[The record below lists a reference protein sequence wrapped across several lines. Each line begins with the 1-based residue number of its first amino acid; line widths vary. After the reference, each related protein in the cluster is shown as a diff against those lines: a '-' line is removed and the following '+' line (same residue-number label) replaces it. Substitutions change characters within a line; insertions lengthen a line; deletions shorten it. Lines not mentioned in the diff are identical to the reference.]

1 MNVVDKLVIALG
13 LDTSG
18 VDKGVEQTKSKLLSG
33 FSGIVGKIFAPLMA
47 GFSFAKI
54 FDSINGELKQ
64 LNTLSKVT
72 HTNIEDLTAWSRAV
86 ESSGGNMDGFT
97 QTLDTLNDSLTRISV
112 TGSGRMKPFF
122 EKMGLDATEL
132 AKKPVLDSMEAIS
145 KAIEGMDK
153 TESANILRT
162 MGFDSGSIKLLQS
175 GEKGM
180 KELIARQR
188 ELGVYTAKDAK
199 AVAALNRGIKDI
211 TSAIKTL
218 FIPIVMQIMNTA
230 SKVIKYLTNGV
241 MFLRKNMDV
250 LRGAV
255 LLLAA
260 VFSKQLLKA
269 IIDLGR
275 ALLANPFGLF
285 IIGLSAILLLL
296 EDLWVYAKGGK
307 TAFGNIWKNLGTP
320 EEVMQGFKRVGT
332 AITNLMKFVG
342 NLFSGQGLGKTT
354 KFLLILVGGIAALIV
369 AIGWIPVAIAAA
381 IGLLIAYWDEI
392 EAMFNSVVEWF
403 KQTGKSISDFFD
415 SIGSAISGAMTNAA
429 NTAKRAWSSFIT
441 WLEEKWNWIL
451 GNIWKNLG
459 TPEEVMQGF
468 KRVGTAITNLMKF
481 VGNLFSG
488 QGLGKTTKFLLIL
501 VGGIAALIVAIGW
514 IPVAIAAAI
523 GLLIAYW
530 DEIEAMFNSVVEWFK
545 QTGKS
550 ISDFFDSIGSA
561 ISGAMTNAAN
571 TAKRAWSSFITWLE
585 EKWNWIQSLLP
596 SLSSIASKLPGIG
609 NAISVASGG
618 NGGNTSTVN
627 NNQTITVNNHTPE
640 ASRAFAQSSGLV
652 PQANGGIT

>member
-1 MNVVDKLVIALG
+1 MNVVDKLVIALD

-18 VDKGVEQTKSKLLSG
+18 VDKGVEQTKSKLLTG

-97 QTLDTLNDSLTRISV
+97 QTLNTLNDSLTRISV

-122 EKMGLDATEL
+122 EAMGLDATEL
-132 AKKPVLDSMEAIS
+132 AKKPVLESMQSIS

-162 MGFDSGSIKLLQS
+162 MGFDNGTIKLLQS

-307 TAFGNIWKNLGTP
+307 TAFGNIWKNFGTP

-342 NLFSGQGLGKTT
+342 NLFSGKGLGKTT
-354 KFLLILVGGIAALIV
+354 KFLLILGGGIAALV
-369 AIGWIPVAIAAA
+369 AAIGWIPVAIATA
-381 IGLLIAYWDEI
+381 IGLLVVYWDKI
-392 EAMFNSVVEWF
+392 EATFSSIVDWF
-403 KQTGKSISDFFD
+403 ADLGERIKE
-415 SIGSAISGAMTNAA
+415 SAISIWDSVSEAFDNAISYITSLWDGLVSAFNSGCNAIAGFLSDAA
-429 NTAKRAWSSFIT
+429 NTARSAWAGFI
-441 WLEEKWNWIL
+441 
-451 GNIWKNLG
+451 
-459 TPEEVMQGF
+459 
-468 KRVGTAITNLMKF
+468 A
-481 VGNLFSG
+481 
-488 QGLGKTTKFLLIL
+488 
-501 VGGIAALIVAIGW
+501 
-514 IPVAIAAAI
+514 
-523 GLLIAYW
+523 
-530 DEIEAMFNSVVEWFK
+530 
-545 QTGKS
+545 
-550 ISDFFDSIGSA
+550 
-561 ISGAMTNAAN
+561 
-571 TAKRAWSSFITWLE
+571 WLE

-609 NAISVASGG
+609 TAMSVASSG

-627 NNQTITVNNHTPE
+627 NNQTITVNNNTPE
-640 ASRAFAQSSGLV
+640 ASRAFVQSSGLV
-652 PQANGGIT
+652 PQANGGVI

>member
-1 MNVVDKLVIALG
+1 MNVVDKLVIALS

-18 VDKGVEQTKSKLLSG
+18 VDKGVAQTKSKLLSG

-97 QTLDTLNDSLTRISV
+97 QTLNTLNDSLTRISV

-122 EKMGLDATEL
+122 EAMGLDATEL
-132 AKKPVLDSMEAIS
+132 AKKPVLESMEAIS

-199 AVAALNRGIKDI
+199 AVASLNRGIKDI

-307 TAFGNIWKNLGTP
+307 TAFGNIWKNFGTP
-320 EEVMQGFKRVGT
+320 EEVMQGFKRVGS

-354 KFLLILVGGIAALIV
+354 TFLVILVGGIAALV
-369 AIGWIPVAIAAA
+369 AAIGWIPVAIATAT
-381 IGLLIAYWDEI
+381 GLLVVYWDKI
-392 EAMFNSVVEWF
+392 EATFNSVVEWF

-415 SIGSAISGAMTNAA
+415 SIGSAISGAMTTAA
-429 NTAKRAWSSFIT
+429 DTAKSAWSSFIT
-441 WLEEKWNWIL
+441 WLEEKWNWI
-451 GNIWKNLG
+451 K
-459 TPEEVMQGF
+459 
-468 KRVGTAITNLMKF
+468 
-481 VGNLFSG
+481 
-488 QGLGKTTKFLLIL
+488 
-501 VGGIAALIVAIGW
+501 
-514 IPVAIAAAI
+514 
-523 GLLIAYW
+523 
-530 DEIEAMFNSVVEWFK
+530 
-545 QTGKS
+545 
-550 ISDFFDSIGSA
+550 
-561 ISGAMTNAAN
+561 
-571 TAKRAWSSFITWLE
+571 
-585 EKWNWIQSLLP
+585 SLLP
-596 SLSSIASKLPGIG
+596 SLNGIASKLPGIG
-609 NAISVASGG
+609 NAISVASGS

-652 PQANGGIT
+652 PQANGGVI

>member
-1 MNVVDKLVIALG
+1 MADTVVDKLVIALG

-18 VDKGVEQTKSKLLSG
+18 VDKGVEQTKSKLLTG

-97 QTLDTLNDSLTRISV
+97 QTLNTLNDSLTRISV

-145 KAIEGMDK
+145 KAIEGMNK
-153 TESANILRT
+153 NESANILRT

-180 KELIARQR
+180 KQLIARQK

-230 SKVIKYLTNGV
+230 STVIKYLTNGV

-275 ALLANPFGLF
+275 ALLVNPFGLF

-320 EEVMQGFKRVGT
+320 KEVMQGFKRVGT

-429 NTAKRAWSSFIT
+429 NTAKSAWASFI
-441 WLEEKWNWIL
+441 
-451 GNIWKNLG
+451 
-459 TPEEVMQGF
+459 
-468 KRVGTAITNLMKF
+468 A
-481 VGNLFSG
+481 
-488 QGLGKTTKFLLIL
+488 
-501 VGGIAALIVAIGW
+501 
-514 IPVAIAAAI
+514 
-523 GLLIAYW
+523 
-530 DEIEAMFNSVVEWFK
+530 
-545 QTGKS
+545 
-550 ISDFFDSIGSA
+550 
-561 ISGAMTNAAN
+561 
-571 TAKRAWSSFITWLE
+571 WLE

-596 SLSSIASKLPGIG
+596 SLSSIASKLPSIG
-609 NAISVASGG
+609 NAMSVAAKSGG
-618 NGGNTSTVN
+618 TTNNSAVTDNRQIVN
-627 NNQTITVNNHTPE
+627 NFNNKE
-640 ASRAFAQSSGLV
+640 SVAEGEKKMGLV
-652 PQANGGIT
+652 GYADTGVK

>member
-18 VDKGVEQTKSKLLSG
+18 VDKGARQIKSQLSSIG
-33 FSGIVGKIFAPLMA
+33 GVITGIFAPLLA

-54 FDSINGELKQ
+54 FDSINSELKQ

-97 QTLDTLNDSLTRISV
+97 QTLNTLNDSLTRISV

-132 AKKPVLDSMEAIS
+132 AKKPVLESMQSIS

-199 AVAALNRGIKDI
+199 AVAALNRGIRDI

-307 TAFGNIWKNLGTP
+307 TAFGDIWKNLGTP

-342 NLFSGQGLGKTT
+342 KLFSGQGLGKTT
-354 KFLLILVGGIAALIV
+354 KFLLILVGGIAALV
-369 AIGWIPVAIAAA
+369 AAIGWIPVAIATA
-381 IGLLIAYWDEI
+381 IGLLVVYWDKI
-392 EAMFNSVVEWF
+392 EATFSSIVDWF
-403 KQTGKSISDFFD
+403 ADLGERIKE
-415 SIGSAISGAMTNAA
+415 SAISIWDSVSEAFDNAISYITSLWDGLVSAFNSGCNAIAGFLSDAA
-429 NTAKRAWSSFIT
+429 NTARSAWAGFI
-441 WLEEKWNWIL
+441 
-451 GNIWKNLG
+451 
-459 TPEEVMQGF
+459 
-468 KRVGTAITNLMKF
+468 A
-481 VGNLFSG
+481 
-488 QGLGKTTKFLLIL
+488 
-501 VGGIAALIVAIGW
+501 
-514 IPVAIAAAI
+514 
-523 GLLIAYW
+523 
-530 DEIEAMFNSVVEWFK
+530 
-545 QTGKS
+545 
-550 ISDFFDSIGSA
+550 
-561 ISGAMTNAAN
+561 
-571 TAKRAWSSFITWLE
+571 WLE

-596 SLSSIASKLPGIG
+596 SLSSIASKLPSIG
-609 NAISVASGG
+609 NAMSVAAKSGG
-618 NGGNTSTVN
+618 TTNNSAVTDNRQIVN
-627 NNQTITVNNHTPE
+627 NFNNKE
-640 ASRAFAQSSGLV
+640 SVAEGEKKMGLV
-652 PQANGGIT
+652 GYADTGVK

>member
-18 VDKGVEQTKSKLLSG
+18 VDKGVAQTKSKLLSG

-64 LNTLSKVT
+64 LNSLSKVT

-97 QTLDTLNDSLTRISV
+97 QTLNTLNDSLTRISV

-132 AKKPVLDSMEAIS
+132 AKKPVLESMQSIS

-199 AVAALNRGIKDI
+199 AVAALNRGIRDI

-307 TAFGNIWKNLGTP
+307 TAFGNIWKNFGTP
-320 EEVMQGFKRVGT
+320 DEVMQGFKRVGT

-354 KFLLILVGGIAALIV
+354 KFLLILVGGIAALV
-369 AIGWIPVAIAAA
+369 AAIGWIPVAIATA
-381 IGLLIAYWDEI
+381 IGLLVAYWDKI
-392 EAMFNSVVEWF
+392 EATFSSIVDWF
-403 KQTGKSISDFFD
+403 ADLGNRIKE
-415 SIGSAISGAMTNAA
+415 SAISIWDSVSEAFDNAISYITSLWDGLVSAFNSGCNAIAGFLSDAA
-429 NTAKRAWSSFIT
+429 NTARSAWASFIA
-441 WLEEKWNWIL
+441 WLEEKWNWI
-451 GNIWKNLG
+451 K
-459 TPEEVMQGF
+459 
-468 KRVGTAITNLMKF
+468 
-481 VGNLFSG
+481 
-488 QGLGKTTKFLLIL
+488 
-501 VGGIAALIVAIGW
+501 
-514 IPVAIAAAI
+514 
-523 GLLIAYW
+523 
-530 DEIEAMFNSVVEWFK
+530 
-545 QTGKS
+545 
-550 ISDFFDSIGSA
+550 
-561 ISGAMTNAAN
+561 
-571 TAKRAWSSFITWLE
+571 
-585 EKWNWIQSLLP
+585 SLLP
-596 SLSSIASKLPGIG
+596 SLTNIASKLPGIG
-609 NAISVASGG
+609 TAMSVASSG

-652 PQANGGIT
+652 PQANGGVI

>member
-18 VDKGVEQTKSKLLSG
+18 VDKGASQIKSQLSSIG
-33 FSGIVGKIFAPLMA
+33 GVITGIFAPLLA

-97 QTLDTLNDSLTRISV
+97 QTLNTLNDSLTRISV
-112 TGSGRMKPFF
+112 TGNGRMKPFF
-122 EKMGLDATEL
+122 EAMGLDATEL
-132 AKKPVLDSMEAIS
+132 AKKPVLESMQSIS

-199 AVAALNRGIKDI
+199 AVAALNRGIRDI

-269 IIDLGR
+269 IIDLGK

-354 KFLLILVGGIAALIV
+354 KFLLILVGGIAALV
-369 AIGWIPVAIAAA
+369 AAIGWIPVAIATA
-381 IGLLIAYWDEI
+381 IGLLVVYWDKI
-392 EAMFNSVVEWF
+392 EATFSSIVDWF
-403 KQTGKSISDFFD
+403 ADLGERIKE
-415 SIGSAISGAMTNAA
+415 SAISIWDSVSEAFDNAISYITSLWDGLVSAFNSGCNAIAGFLSDAA
-429 NTAKRAWSSFIT
+429 NTARSAWAGFI
-441 WLEEKWNWIL
+441 
-451 GNIWKNLG
+451 
-459 TPEEVMQGF
+459 
-468 KRVGTAITNLMKF
+468 A
-481 VGNLFSG
+481 
-488 QGLGKTTKFLLIL
+488 
-501 VGGIAALIVAIGW
+501 
-514 IPVAIAAAI
+514 
-523 GLLIAYW
+523 
-530 DEIEAMFNSVVEWFK
+530 
-545 QTGKS
+545 
-550 ISDFFDSIGSA
+550 
-561 ISGAMTNAAN
+561 
-571 TAKRAWSSFITWLE
+571 WLE

-609 NAISVASGG
+609 TAMSVASSG

-627 NNQTITVNNHTPE
+627 NNQTITVNNNTPE
-640 ASRAFAQSSGLV
+640 ASRAFVQSSGLV
-652 PQANGGIT
+652 PQANGGVI

>member
-1 MNVVDKLVIALG
+1 MNVVDKLVIALS

-18 VDKGVEQTKSKLLSG
+18 VDKGVAQTKSKLLSG

-97 QTLDTLNDSLTRISV
+97 QTLNTLNDSLTRISV

-122 EKMGLDATEL
+122 EAMGLDATEL
-132 AKKPVLDSMEAIS
+132 AKKPVLESMQSIS

-307 TAFGNIWKNLGTP
+307 TAFGNIWKNFGTP

-354 KFLLILVGGIAALIV
+354 KFLLILVGGIAALV
-369 AIGWIPVAIAAA
+369 AAIGWIPVAIAAA

-415 SIGSAISGAMTNAA
+415 SIGSAISGAMTTAA
-429 NTAKRAWSSFIT
+429 DTAKSAWSSFIT
-441 WLEEKWNWIL
+441 WLEEKWNWI
-451 GNIWKNLG
+451 K
-459 TPEEVMQGF
+459 
-468 KRVGTAITNLMKF
+468 
-481 VGNLFSG
+481 
-488 QGLGKTTKFLLIL
+488 
-501 VGGIAALIVAIGW
+501 
-514 IPVAIAAAI
+514 
-523 GLLIAYW
+523 
-530 DEIEAMFNSVVEWFK
+530 
-545 QTGKS
+545 
-550 ISDFFDSIGSA
+550 
-561 ISGAMTNAAN
+561 
-571 TAKRAWSSFITWLE
+571 
-585 EKWNWIQSLLP
+585 SLLP
-596 SLSSIASKLPGIG
+596 SLNGIASKLPGIG
-609 NAISVASGG
+609 NAISVASGS

-652 PQANGGIT
+652 PQANGGVI

>member
-18 VDKGVEQTKSKLLSG
+18 VDKGVAQTKSKLLSG

-97 QTLDTLNDSLTRISV
+97 QTLNTLNDSLTRISV
-112 TGSGRMKPFF
+112 TGNGRMKPFF

-132 AKKPVLDSMEAIS
+132 AKKPVLESMQSIS

-199 AVAALNRGIKDI
+199 AVAALNRGIRDI

-320 EEVMQGFKRVGT
+320 EEVMRGFKRVGT
-332 AITNLMKFVG
+332 AITNLMKLVG
-342 NLFSGQGLGKTT
+342 NLFSGQGLGMTA
-354 KFLLILVGGIAALIV
+354 KFLLILGGGIAALIA
-369 AIGWIPVAIAAA
+369 AIGWIPVAIATA
-381 IGLLIAYWDEI
+381 IGLLVVYWDKI

-415 SIGSAISGAMTNAA
+415 SIGSAISGAMTTAA
-429 NTAKRAWSSFIT
+429 DTAKSAWSSFIT
-441 WLEEKWNWIL
+441 WLEEKWNWI
-451 GNIWKNLG
+451 K
-459 TPEEVMQGF
+459 
-468 KRVGTAITNLMKF
+468 
-481 VGNLFSG
+481 
-488 QGLGKTTKFLLIL
+488 
-501 VGGIAALIVAIGW
+501 
-514 IPVAIAAAI
+514 
-523 GLLIAYW
+523 
-530 DEIEAMFNSVVEWFK
+530 
-545 QTGKS
+545 
-550 ISDFFDSIGSA
+550 
-561 ISGAMTNAAN
+561 
-571 TAKRAWSSFITWLE
+571 
-585 EKWNWIQSLLP
+585 SLLP
-596 SLSSIASKLPGIG
+596 SLTDIASKLPGIG

-640 ASRAFAQSSGLV
+640 ASRAFVQSSGLV

>member
-18 VDKGVEQTKSKLLSG
+18 VDKGASQIKSKLSSIG
-33 FSGIVGKIFAPLMA
+33 GVITGIFAPLMA

-86 ESSGGNMDGFT
+86 ESSGGNMEGFT
-97 QTLDTLNDSLTRISV
+97 QTLNTLNESLTRISV

-122 EKMGLDATEL
+122 EAMGLDATEL
-132 AKKPVLDSMEAIS
+132 AKKPVLESMQSIS

-199 AVAALNRGIKDI
+199 AVAALNRGIRDI

-381 IGLLIAYWDEI
+381 IGLLVVYWDKI
-392 EAMFNSVVEWF
+392 EATFSSIVDWF
-403 KQTGKSISDFFD
+403 ADLGERIKE
-415 SIGSAISGAMTNAA
+415 SAISIWDSVSEAFDNAISYITSLWDGLVSAFNSGCNAIAGFLSDAA
-429 NTAKRAWSSFIT
+429 NTARSAWASFIA
-441 WLEEKWNWIL
+441 WLEEKWNWI
-451 GNIWKNLG
+451 K
-459 TPEEVMQGF
+459 
-468 KRVGTAITNLMKF
+468 
-481 VGNLFSG
+481 
-488 QGLGKTTKFLLIL
+488 
-501 VGGIAALIVAIGW
+501 
-514 IPVAIAAAI
+514 
-523 GLLIAYW
+523 
-530 DEIEAMFNSVVEWFK
+530 
-545 QTGKS
+545 
-550 ISDFFDSIGSA
+550 
-561 ISGAMTNAAN
+561 
-571 TAKRAWSSFITWLE
+571 
-585 EKWNWIQSLLP
+585 SLLP
-596 SLSSIASKLPGIG
+596 SLTNIASKLPGIG
-609 NAISVASGG
+609 TAMSVASSGEGG
-618 NGGNTSTVN
+618 NSTTVN
-627 NNQTITVNNHTPE
+627 NNQVYNVNNHTPE
-640 ASRAFAQSSGLV
+640 ASREFVQRSGLV

>member
-1 MNVVDKLVIALG
+1 MNVVDKLIIALG

-18 VDKGVEQTKSKLLSG
+18 VDKGVEQIKSKLSSIG
-33 FSGIVGKIFAPLMA
+33 GVITGIFAPLMA

-97 QTLDTLNDSLTRISV
+97 QTLNTLNDSLTRISV

-145 KAIEGMDK
+145 KAIEGMNK
-153 TESANILRT
+153 NEAANILRT

-199 AVAALNRGIKDI
+199 AVVALNRGIRDI

-218 FIPIVMQIMNTA
+218 FIPMVMQIMNTA

-354 KFLLILVGGIAALIV
+354 KFLLILVGGIAALV
-369 AIGWIPVAIAAA
+369 AAIGWIPVAIATA
-381 IGLLIAYWDEI
+381 IGLLVVYWDKI
-392 EAMFNSVVEWF
+392 KATFSSIVDWF
-403 KQTGKSISDFFD
+403 ADLGNRIKE
-415 SIGSAISGAMTNAA
+415 SAISIWDSVSEAFDNAISYITSLWDGLVSAFNSGCNAIAGFLSDAA
-429 NTAKRAWSSFIT
+429 NTARSAWAGFI
-441 WLEEKWNWIL
+441 
-451 GNIWKNLG
+451 
-459 TPEEVMQGF
+459 
-468 KRVGTAITNLMKF
+468 A
-481 VGNLFSG
+481 
-488 QGLGKTTKFLLIL
+488 
-501 VGGIAALIVAIGW
+501 
-514 IPVAIAAAI
+514 
-523 GLLIAYW
+523 
-530 DEIEAMFNSVVEWFK
+530 
-545 QTGKS
+545 
-550 ISDFFDSIGSA
+550 
-561 ISGAMTNAAN
+561 
-571 TAKRAWSSFITWLE
+571 WLE

-596 SLSSIASKLPGIG
+596 SLSSIASKLPSIG
-609 NAISVASGG
+609 NAMNVASSG

>member
-18 VDKGVEQTKSKLLSG
+18 VDKGVEQTKSKLLTG
-33 FSGIVGKIFAPLMA
+33 FSGIVGKIFTPLMA

-97 QTLDTLNDSLTRISV
+97 QTLNTLNDSLTRISV

-145 KAIEGMDK
+145 KAIEGMNK
-153 TESANILRT
+153 NESANILRT

-269 IIDLGR
+269 IIALGR

-307 TAFGNIWKNLGTP
+307 TAFGNIWKNFGSP
-320 EEVMQGFKRVGT
+320 EEVIRGFKRVGA

-354 KFLLILVGGIAALIV
+354 TFLLILVGGIATLVA
-369 AIGWIPVAIAAA
+369 AIGWIPVAIATAT
-381 IGLLIAYWDEI
+381 GLLVVYWDKI
-392 EAMFNSVVEWF
+392 EAMFKSVVEWF

-415 SIGSAISGAMTNAA
+415 SIGSAISGAMTTAA
-429 NTAKRAWSSFIT
+429 DTAKSAWSSFIT
-441 WLEEKWNWIL
+441 WLEEKWNWI
-451 GNIWKNLG
+451 K
-459 TPEEVMQGF
+459 
-468 KRVGTAITNLMKF
+468 
-481 VGNLFSG
+481 
-488 QGLGKTTKFLLIL
+488 
-501 VGGIAALIVAIGW
+501 
-514 IPVAIAAAI
+514 
-523 GLLIAYW
+523 
-530 DEIEAMFNSVVEWFK
+530 
-545 QTGKS
+545 
-550 ISDFFDSIGSA
+550 
-561 ISGAMTNAAN
+561 
-571 TAKRAWSSFITWLE
+571 
-585 EKWNWIQSLLP
+585 SLLP
-596 SLSSIASKLPGIG
+596 SLNGIASKLPGIG
-609 NAISVASGG
+609 NSISLAAKD

-652 PQANGGIT
+652 PQANGGVI

>member
-18 VDKGVEQTKSKLLSG
+18 VDKGVAQTKSKLLSG

-97 QTLDTLNDSLTRISV
+97 QTLNTLNDSLTRISV

-132 AKKPVLDSMEAIS
+132 AKKPVLESMQSIS

-199 AVAALNRGIKDI
+199 AVAALNRGIRDI

-307 TAFGNIWKNLGTP
+307 TAFGNIWKNFGTP

-403 KQTGKSISDFFD
+403 KQTGESISDFFD
-415 SIGSAISGAMTNAA
+415 SIGSAISGAMTTAA
-429 NTAKRAWSSFIT
+429 DTAKSAWSSFIT
-441 WLEEKWNWIL
+441 WLEEKWNWI
-451 GNIWKNLG
+451 K
-459 TPEEVMQGF
+459 
-468 KRVGTAITNLMKF
+468 
-481 VGNLFSG
+481 
-488 QGLGKTTKFLLIL
+488 
-501 VGGIAALIVAIGW
+501 
-514 IPVAIAAAI
+514 
-523 GLLIAYW
+523 
-530 DEIEAMFNSVVEWFK
+530 
-545 QTGKS
+545 
-550 ISDFFDSIGSA
+550 
-561 ISGAMTNAAN
+561 
-571 TAKRAWSSFITWLE
+571 
-585 EKWNWIQSLLP
+585 SLLP
-596 SLSSIASKLPGIG
+596 SLTEIASKLPGIG

-640 ASRAFAQSSGLV
+640 ASRAFVQSSGLV
-652 PQANGGIT
+652 PQANGGLT

>member
-1 MNVVDKLVIALG
+1 MNVVDKLVIALD

-18 VDKGVEQTKSKLLSG
+18 VDKGVEQTKSKLLTG

-97 QTLDTLNDSLTRISV
+97 QTLNTLNDSLTRISV

-122 EKMGLDATEL
+122 EAMGLDATEL
-132 AKKPVLDSMEAIS
+132 AKKPVLESMQSIS

-199 AVAALNRGIKDI
+199 AVASLNRGIKDI

-307 TAFGNIWKNLGTP
+307 TAFGNIWKNFGTP

-354 KFLLILVGGIAALIV
+354 KFLLILVGGIAALIA

-381 IGLLIAYWDEI
+381 IGLLIAYWDKI

-415 SIGSAISGAMTNAA
+415 SIGSAISGAMTTAA
-429 NTAKRAWSSFIT
+429 DTAKSAWSSFIT
-441 WLEEKWNWIL
+441 WLEEKWNWI
-451 GNIWKNLG
+451 K
-459 TPEEVMQGF
+459 
-468 KRVGTAITNLMKF
+468 
-481 VGNLFSG
+481 
-488 QGLGKTTKFLLIL
+488 
-501 VGGIAALIVAIGW
+501 
-514 IPVAIAAAI
+514 
-523 GLLIAYW
+523 
-530 DEIEAMFNSVVEWFK
+530 
-545 QTGKS
+545 
-550 ISDFFDSIGSA
+550 
-561 ISGAMTNAAN
+561 
-571 TAKRAWSSFITWLE
+571 
-585 EKWNWIQSLLP
+585 SLLP
-596 SLSSIASKLPGIG
+596 SLNGIASKLPGIG
-609 NAISVASGG
+609 NAMSVASSG

-640 ASRAFAQSSGLV
+640 ASRAFVQSSGLV
-652 PQANGGIT
+652 PQANGGVI

>member
-97 QTLDTLNDSLTRISV
+97 QTLNTLNASLTKISV

-132 AKKPVLDSMEAIS
+132 AKKPVLESMQSIS

-162 MGFDSGSIKLLQS
+162 MGFDGGTIKLLQS

-199 AVAALNRGIKDI
+199 AVAALNRGIRDI

-307 TAFGNIWKNLGTP
+307 TAFGNIWKNFGTP

-429 NTAKRAWSSFIT
+429 NTAKSAWSSFIT
-441 WLEEKWNWIL
+441 WLEEKWNWI
-451 GNIWKNLG
+451 K
-459 TPEEVMQGF
+459 
-468 KRVGTAITNLMKF
+468 
-481 VGNLFSG
+481 
-488 QGLGKTTKFLLIL
+488 
-501 VGGIAALIVAIGW
+501 
-514 IPVAIAAAI
+514 
-523 GLLIAYW
+523 
-530 DEIEAMFNSVVEWFK
+530 
-545 QTGKS
+545 
-550 ISDFFDSIGSA
+550 
-561 ISGAMTNAAN
+561 
-571 TAKRAWSSFITWLE
+571 
-585 EKWNWIQSLLP
+585 SLLP
-596 SLSSIASKLPGIG
+596 SLTGIVSKLPEIG

-640 ASRAFAQSSGLV
+640 ASRAFVQSSGLV
-652 PQANGGIT
+652 PQANGGLT

>member
-18 VDKGVEQTKSKLLSG
+18 VDKGVAQTKSKLLSG

-97 QTLDTLNDSLTRISV
+97 QTLNTLNDSLTRISV

-122 EKMGLDATEL
+122 EAMGLDATEL
-132 AKKPVLDSMEAIS
+132 AKKPVLESMQSIS

-162 MGFDSGSIKLLQS
+162 MGFDGGTIKLLQS

-199 AVAALNRGIKDI
+199 AVASLNRGIKDI

-307 TAFGNIWKNLGTP
+307 TAFGNIWKNFGTP

-342 NLFSGQGLGKTT
+342 KLFSGQGLGKTT

-403 KQTGKSISDFFD
+403 ADLGKRIRDYWGINGEVHKNLTAVWNRIGDSVEEAINTIRGVLGSFADTVFSIWNG
-415 SIGSAISGAMTNAA
+415 IKESAISIWNSVSEAFDNAISYIASLWDGLVSAFNSGCNAIAGFLSDAA
-429 NTAKRAWSSFIT
+429 NTARSAWASFI
-441 WLEEKWNWIL
+441 
-451 GNIWKNLG
+451 
-459 TPEEVMQGF
+459 
-468 KRVGTAITNLMKF
+468 A
-481 VGNLFSG
+481 
-488 QGLGKTTKFLLIL
+488 
-501 VGGIAALIVAIGW
+501 
-514 IPVAIAAAI
+514 
-523 GLLIAYW
+523 
-530 DEIEAMFNSVVEWFK
+530 
-545 QTGKS
+545 
-550 ISDFFDSIGSA
+550 
-561 ISGAMTNAAN
+561 
-571 TAKRAWSSFITWLE
+571 WLE

-596 SLSSIASKLPGIG
+596 SLSSIASKLPSMG
-609 NAISVASGG
+609 NAMSVASGG

>member
-1 MNVVDKLVIALG
+1 MNVVDKLIIALG

-18 VDKGVEQTKSKLLSG
+18 VDKGASQIKSQLSSIG
-33 FSGIVGKIFAPLMA
+33 GVITGIFAPLMA

-97 QTLDTLNDSLTRISV
+97 QTLNTLNDSLTKISV

-122 EKMGLDATEL
+122 EAMGLDATEL
-132 AKKPVLDSMEAIS
+132 AKKPVLESMQSIS

-162 MGFDSGSIKLLQS
+162 MGFDNGTIKLLQS

-199 AVAALNRGIKDI
+199 AVAALNRGVRDI

-255 LLLAA
+255 VLLAA

-285 IIGLSAILLLL
+285 ILGLSAILLLL

-307 TAFGNIWKNLGTP
+307 TAFGDIWKNLGTP

-354 KFLLILVGGIAALIV
+354 KFLLILVGGIAALV
-369 AIGWIPVAIAAA
+369 AAIGWIPVAIAIA
-381 IGLLIAYWDEI
+381 IGLLVAYWDKI
-392 EAMFNSVVEWF
+392 EATFNSVVKWFKKTGKSIVEWF

-415 SIGSAISGAMTNAA
+415 SIGSAISGAMTTVAD
-429 NTAKRAWSSFIT
+429 TAKSAWSSFIT
-441 WLEEKWNWIL
+441 WLKEKWNDI
-451 GNIWKNLG
+451 K
-459 TPEEVMQGF
+459 E
-468 KRVGTAITNLMKF
+468 
-481 VGNLFSG
+481 
-488 QGLGKTTKFLLIL
+488 
-501 VGGIAALIVAIGW
+501 
-514 IPVAIAAAI
+514 
-523 GLLIAYW
+523 
-530 DEIEAMFNSVVEWFK
+530 
-545 QTGKS
+545 
-550 ISDFFDSIGSA
+550 SA
-561 ISGAMTNAAN
+561 ISIWDSVSEAFDNAISYITSLWVSIWDSVSEAFDNAISYITSLWDGVVSAFNSGCNAIASFLSDAAN
-571 TAKRAWSSFITWLE
+571 TARSAWASFITWLE

-596 SLSSIASKLPGIG
+596 SLSSIASKLPSIG
-609 NAISVASGG
+609 NAMSVASSG

>member
-18 VDKGVEQTKSKLLSG
+18 VDKGASQIKSQLSSIG
-33 FSGIVGKIFAPLMA
+33 GVITGIFAPLLA
-47 GFSFAKI
+47 GFSLAKI

-97 QTLDTLNDSLTRISV
+97 QTLNTLNDSLTRISV

-132 AKKPVLDSMEAIS
+132 AKKPVLESMQSIS

-199 AVAALNRGIKDI
+199 AVASLNRGIKDI

-342 NLFSGQGLGKTT
+342 KLFSGQGLGKTT

-415 SIGSAISGAMTNAA
+415 SIGSAISGAMTTAA
-429 NTAKRAWSSFIT
+429 DTARSAWASFIT
-441 WLEEKWNWIL
+441 WLEEKWNWI
-451 GNIWKNLG
+451 K
-459 TPEEVMQGF
+459 
-468 KRVGTAITNLMKF
+468 
-481 VGNLFSG
+481 
-488 QGLGKTTKFLLIL
+488 
-501 VGGIAALIVAIGW
+501 
-514 IPVAIAAAI
+514 
-523 GLLIAYW
+523 
-530 DEIEAMFNSVVEWFK
+530 
-545 QTGKS
+545 
-550 ISDFFDSIGSA
+550 
-561 ISGAMTNAAN
+561 
-571 TAKRAWSSFITWLE
+571 
-585 EKWNWIQSLLP
+585 SLLP
-596 SLSSIASKLPGIG
+596 SLTEIASKLPSIG
-609 NAISVASGG
+609 NAMSVASSG

-640 ASRAFAQSSGLV
+640 ASRAFVQSSGLV

>member
-18 VDKGVEQTKSKLLSG
+18 VDKGARQIKSQLSSIG
-33 FSGIVGKIFAPLMA
+33 GVITGIFAPLLA

-54 FDSINGELKQ
+54 FDSINSELKQ

-97 QTLDTLNDSLTRISV
+97 QTLNTLNDSLTKISV

-122 EKMGLDATEL
+122 EAMGLDATEL
-132 AKKPVLDSMEAIS
+132 AKKPVLESMQSIS

-199 AVAALNRGIKDI
+199 AVAALNRGIRDI

-269 IIDLGR
+269 VIDLGR
-275 ALLANPFGLF
+275 AFLANPFGMF
-285 IIGLSAILLLL
+285 IAGLTLLLLLL

-307 TAFGNIWKNLGTP
+307 TAFGDIWKNLGTP

-354 KFLLILVGGIAALIV
+354 KFLLILGGGIAALV
-369 AIGWIPVAIAAA
+369 AAIGWIPVAIATA
-381 IGLLIAYWDEI
+381 IGLLVVYWDEI
-392 EAMFNSVVEWF
+392 EAMFNSVVKWF

-429 NTAKRAWSSFIT
+429 DTAKNAWSSFIT
-441 WLEEKWNWIL
+441 WLEEKWNWI
-451 GNIWKNLG
+451 K
-459 TPEEVMQGF
+459 
-468 KRVGTAITNLMKF
+468 
-481 VGNLFSG
+481 
-488 QGLGKTTKFLLIL
+488 
-501 VGGIAALIVAIGW
+501 
-514 IPVAIAAAI
+514 
-523 GLLIAYW
+523 
-530 DEIEAMFNSVVEWFK
+530 
-545 QTGKS
+545 
-550 ISDFFDSIGSA
+550 
-561 ISGAMTNAAN
+561 
-571 TAKRAWSSFITWLE
+571 
-585 EKWNWIQSLLP
+585 SLLP
-596 SLSSIASKLPGIG
+596 SLNGIASKLPGIG

>member
-18 VDKGVEQTKSKLLSG
+18 VDKGVAQTKSKLLSG

-97 QTLDTLNDSLTRISV
+97 QTLNTLNDSLTKISV

-132 AKKPVLDSMEAIS
+132 AKKPVLESMQSIS

-199 AVAALNRGIKDI
+199 AVASLNRGIKDI

-285 IIGLSAILLLL
+285 ILGLSAILLLL

-307 TAFGNIWKNLGTP
+307 TAFGNIWKNFGTP

-354 KFLLILVGGIAALIV
+354 KFLLILAGGIAALV
-369 AIGWIPVAIAAA
+369 AAIGWIPVAIAAA

-415 SIGSAISGAMTNAA
+415 RIGSAISGAMTTAA
-429 NTAKRAWSSFIT
+429 DTAKSAWSSFIT
-441 WLEEKWNWIL
+441 WLEEKWNWI
-451 GNIWKNLG
+451 K
-459 TPEEVMQGF
+459 
-468 KRVGTAITNLMKF
+468 
-481 VGNLFSG
+481 
-488 QGLGKTTKFLLIL
+488 
-501 VGGIAALIVAIGW
+501 
-514 IPVAIAAAI
+514 
-523 GLLIAYW
+523 
-530 DEIEAMFNSVVEWFK
+530 
-545 QTGKS
+545 
-550 ISDFFDSIGSA
+550 
-561 ISGAMTNAAN
+561 
-571 TAKRAWSSFITWLE
+571 
-585 EKWNWIQSLLP
+585 SLLP
-596 SLSSIASKLPGIG
+596 SLTNIASKLPGIG
-609 NAISVASGG
+609 AAMSVASSG

>member
-18 VDKGVEQTKSKLLSG
+18 VDKGVAQTKSKLLSG

-97 QTLDTLNDSLTRISV
+97 QTLNTLNDSLTKISV
-112 TGSGRMKPFF
+112 IGSGRMKPFF

-132 AKKPVLDSMEAIS
+132 AKKPVLESMQSIS

-162 MGFDSGSIKLLQS
+162 MGFDGGTIKLLQS

-269 IIDLGR
+269 IIDLGK

-307 TAFGNIWKNLGTP
+307 TAFGKIWKNFGTP
-320 EEVMQGFKRVGT
+320 EEVMQGFKRVRT
-332 AITNLMKFVG
+332 AIINLMKFVG
-342 NLFSGQGLGKTT
+342 NLFSGQGLGITT
-354 KFLLILVGGIAALIV
+354 KFLLILGGGIAALV
-369 AIGWIPVAIAAA
+369 AAIGWVPVAIATA
-381 IGLLIAYWDEI
+381 IGLLIVYWDKI
-392 EAMFNSVVEWF
+392 EATFNSVVEWF

-441 WLEEKWNWIL
+441 WLEEKWNWI
-451 GNIWKNLG
+451 K
-459 TPEEVMQGF
+459 
-468 KRVGTAITNLMKF
+468 
-481 VGNLFSG
+481 
-488 QGLGKTTKFLLIL
+488 
-501 VGGIAALIVAIGW
+501 
-514 IPVAIAAAI
+514 
-523 GLLIAYW
+523 
-530 DEIEAMFNSVVEWFK
+530 
-545 QTGKS
+545 
-550 ISDFFDSIGSA
+550 
-561 ISGAMTNAAN
+561 
-571 TAKRAWSSFITWLE
+571 
-585 EKWNWIQSLLP
+585 SLLP
-596 SLSSIASKLPGIG
+596 SLNGIASKLPGIG
-609 NAISVASGG
+609 NAISIASGS

-640 ASRAFAQSSGLV
+640 ASREFAQSSGLV
-652 PQANGGIT
+652 PQANGGVI

>member
-18 VDKGVEQTKSKLLSG
+18 VDKGVEQTKSKLLTG

-97 QTLDTLNDSLTRISV
+97 QTLNTLNDSLTRISV

-132 AKKPVLDSMEAIS
+132 AKKPVLESMQSIS

-180 KELIARQR
+180 KEVIARQR

-269 IIDLGR
+269 VLDLGR

-307 TAFGNIWKNLGTP
+307 TAFGNIWKNFGTP

-342 NLFSGQGLGKTT
+342 KLFSGQGLGKTT

-403 KQTGKSISDFFD
+403 KQTGESISDFFD
-415 SIGSAISGAMTNAA
+415 SIGSAISGAMTTAA
-429 NTAKRAWSSFIT
+429 DTAKSAWSSFIT
-441 WLEEKWNWIL
+441 WLEEKWNWI
-451 GNIWKNLG
+451 K
-459 TPEEVMQGF
+459 
-468 KRVGTAITNLMKF
+468 
-481 VGNLFSG
+481 
-488 QGLGKTTKFLLIL
+488 
-501 VGGIAALIVAIGW
+501 
-514 IPVAIAAAI
+514 
-523 GLLIAYW
+523 
-530 DEIEAMFNSVVEWFK
+530 
-545 QTGKS
+545 
-550 ISDFFDSIGSA
+550 
-561 ISGAMTNAAN
+561 
-571 TAKRAWSSFITWLE
+571 
-585 EKWNWIQSLLP
+585 SLLP
-596 SLSSIASKLPGIG
+596 SLNGIASKLPGIG

-640 ASRAFAQSSGLV
+640 ASRAFVQSSGLV
-652 PQANGGIT
+652 PQANGGLT

>member
-1 MNVVDKLVIALG
+1 MNVVDKLIIALG

-18 VDKGVEQTKSKLLSG
+18 VDKGVEQIKSKLSSIG
-33 FSGIVGKIFAPLMA
+33 GVITGIFAPLMA

-54 FDSINGELKQ
+54 FDSINDELKQ

-97 QTLDTLNDSLTRISV
+97 QTLNTLNDSLTRISV

-132 AKKPVLDSMEAIS
+132 AKKPVLESMQSIS

-199 AVAALNRGIKDI
+199 AVAALNRGIRDI

-269 IIDLGR
+269 VIDLGR

-307 TAFGNIWKNLGTP
+307 TAFGDIWKNLGTP

-354 KFLLILVGGIAALIV
+354 KFLLILVGGIAALV
-369 AIGWIPVAIAAA
+369 AAIGWIPVAIATA
-381 IGLLIAYWDEI
+381 IGLLVAYWDKI
-392 EAMFNSVVEWF
+392 EATFSRIVDWF
-403 KQTGKSISDFFD
+403 ADLGKRIKE
-415 SIGSAISGAMTNAA
+415 SAISIWDSVSEAFDNAISYITSLWDGLVSAFNSGCNAIAGFLSDAA
-429 NTAKRAWSSFIT
+429 NTARSAWASFI
-441 WLEEKWNWIL
+441 
-451 GNIWKNLG
+451 
-459 TPEEVMQGF
+459 
-468 KRVGTAITNLMKF
+468 A
-481 VGNLFSG
+481 
-488 QGLGKTTKFLLIL
+488 
-501 VGGIAALIVAIGW
+501 
-514 IPVAIAAAI
+514 
-523 GLLIAYW
+523 
-530 DEIEAMFNSVVEWFK
+530 
-545 QTGKS
+545 
-550 ISDFFDSIGSA
+550 
-561 ISGAMTNAAN
+561 
-571 TAKRAWSSFITWLE
+571 WLE

-596 SLSSIASKLPGIG
+596 SLTNIASKLPGIG
-609 NAISVASGG
+609 TAMSVASSG